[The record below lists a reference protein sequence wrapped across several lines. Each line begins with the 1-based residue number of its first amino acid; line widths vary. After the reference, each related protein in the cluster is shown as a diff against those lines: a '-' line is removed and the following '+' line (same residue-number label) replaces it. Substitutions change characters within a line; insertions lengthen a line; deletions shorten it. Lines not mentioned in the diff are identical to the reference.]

1 MESQARFF
9 SWLRWHGTQVAINF
23 SAWVQR
29 CSNAACTCETC
40 STRSWRDVQMW
51 DVLHSL
57 SNFVHI
63 MFSVVLMFV
72 GMFTLLLESF
82 CLGQIE
88 DVGSGLRNAIHNDRQ
103 LPWNGLLNISRN
115 DPQTQDVLK
124 LMTRSPY
131 VTIDMPAILVVI
143 SCWWDRQRILVH
155 RFVELFESLLNPHHD
170 VD

>member
-1 MESQARFF
+1 
-9 SWLRWHGTQVAINF
+9 
-23 SAWVQR
+23 
-29 CSNAACTCETC
+29 
-40 STRSWRDVQMW
+40 MW

-88 DVGSGLRNAIHNDRQ
+88 DVGSGLRNAINNDRQ

-115 DPQTQDVLK
+115 DPQNQDVLR
-124 LMTRSPY
+124 LMIRSPH
-131 VTIDMPAILVVI
+131 VSIDMLASFVSFHAAEIVM
-143 SCWWDRQRILVH
+143 VH
-155 RFVELFESLLNPHHD
+155 RFV
-170 VD
+170 VQQTCQ